1 MTKSN
6 LVGTVGVVLLSMS
19 HTAHAIDECNDATGL
34 PVPVTNTC
42 TVDGNGPGNT
52 CSGDVNGV
60 IHNIIIGSIGD
71 DVIKAKTGN
80 DIVVGLAGFDI
91 ICLDQGN
98 DFADAGSGDYVVRAG
113 AGNDMV
119 NTATFFNFPGRTFGG
134 SGNDTLVATFGAT
147 SASGQ
152 GGNDGLF
159 GDALNDI
166 LLGGSGSDFL
176 SGADLDDTLNGGSG
190 APDACV
196 GGDGNDSFS
205 GCEVVVQ

>member
-1 MTKSN
+1 MKKSN

-113 AGNDMV
+113 
-119 NTATFFNFPGRTFGG
+119 
-134 SGNDTLVATFGAT
+134 
-147 SASGQ
+147 
-152 GGNDGLF
+152 
-159 GDALNDI
+159 
-166 LLGGSGSDFL
+166 
-176 SGADLDDTLNGGSG
+176 
-190 APDACV
+190 
-196 GGDGNDSFS
+196 DGNDLAPRRPLWPS
-205 GCEVVVQ
+205 GRLQSPGTASPWPGCASRSTVWRVLARCRWPGAAAAGAGGIVEQRRHA